1 MLLDDLNSLL
11 STPIVPDI
19 QSNIDY
25 RLASVLVVI
34 YGSSPKIIMTEKP
47 ESMKLH
53 AGEISFPGGKFD
65 AIDSDLLET
74 ALRETSEEIGLHI
87 SRDQILGQLDPVK
100 TLNSGFLILP
110 FVCVLKE
117 IPPLV
122 SNSEVEKIFHI
133 PLNPLLDTMM
143 KDSDPD
149 HNLIDEMYT
158 FEYQSQ
164 IVWGASA
171 RILKQIESK
180 IKYWDS
186 FKKSFSCLTNYGC
199 TQVLTKKNSF
209 VKKDKTSI
217 SSTSLDNSK
226 NK

>member
-1 MLLDDLNSLL
+1 MLLDDLRSIL

-19 QSNIDY
+19 KSNIGY

-34 YGSSPKIIMTEKP
+34 YDTYPKIIMTEKP
-47 ESMKLH
+47 QSMKFH
-53 AGEISFPGGKFD
+53 AGEISFPGGKLD
-65 AIDSDLLET
+65 IIDSDLLES

-87 SRDQILGQLDPVK
+87 SRDQILGQLDPVN

-110 FVCVLKE
+110 FVCILKE

-133 PLNPLLDTMM
+133 PLEPLLDTMM

-171 RILKQIESK
+171 RILQQIESK
-180 IKYWDS
+180 IKH
-186 FKKSFSCLTNYGC
+186 
-199 TQVLTKKNSF
+199 
-209 VKKDKTSI
+209 
-217 SSTSLDNSK
+217 
-226 NK
+226 

>member
-11 STPIVPDI
+11 STPIVLDI

-34 YGSSPKIIMTEKP
+34 YDTFPKIIMTKKP

-65 AIDSDLLET
+65 ATDSDLLET
-74 ALRETSEEIGLHI
+74 ALRETNEEIGLHI

-110 FVCVLKE
+110 FVCILKE

-149 HNLIDEMYT
+149 HNLIDEMYA

-180 IKYWDS
+180 IKY
-186 FKKSFSCLTNYGC
+186 
-199 TQVLTKKNSF
+199 
-209 VKKDKTSI
+209 
-217 SSTSLDNSK
+217 
-226 NK
+226 

>member
-1 MLLDDLNSLL
+1 MLLDDLNSIL
-11 STPIVPDI
+11 STPIVPAI
-19 QSNIDY
+19 QSNIAY

-34 YGSSPKIIMTEKP
+34 YDTSPKIIMTEKP

-53 AGEISFPGGKFD
+53 AGEISFPGGKFN
-65 AIDSDLLET
+65 ATDSDLLET

-110 FVCVLKE
+110 FVCLLKE

-122 SNSEVEKIFHI
+122 LNSEVEKIFHI
-133 PLNPLLDTMM
+133 PLEPLLDTMM

-158 FEYQSQ
+158 FEYQRQ

-171 RILKQIESK
+171 RILQQIESK
-180 IKYWDS
+180 IKY
-186 FKKSFSCLTNYGC
+186 
-199 TQVLTKKNSF
+199 
-209 VKKDKTSI
+209 
-217 SSTSLDNSK
+217 
-226 NK
+226 

>member
-34 YGSSPKIIMTEKP
+34 YDTFPKIIMTEKP

-74 ALRETSEEIGLHI
+74 ALRETNEEIGLHI

-110 FVCVLKE
+110 FVCILKE

-122 SNSEVEKIFHI
+122 SNSEVKKIFHI
-133 PLNPLLDTMM
+133 PLEPLLDTMM

-149 HNLIDEMYT
+149 HNLIDEMYA

-171 RILKQIESK
+171 RILQQIESK
-180 IKYWDS
+180 IKY
-186 FKKSFSCLTNYGC
+186 
-199 TQVLTKKNSF
+199 
-209 VKKDKTSI
+209 
-217 SSTSLDNSK
+217 
-226 NK
+226 

>member
-1 MLLDDLNSLL
+1 MLLDDLTSLL

-34 YGSSPKIIMTEKP
+34 YDASPKIIMTEKP
-47 ESMKLH
+47 ESMKFH

-65 AIDSDLLET
+65 ASDSDLLET

-110 FVCVLKE
+110 FVCILKE
-117 IPPLV
+117 IPTLV
-122 SNSEVEKIFHI
+122 LNSEVEKIFHI
-133 PLNPLLDTMM
+133 PLEPLLDTMM
-143 KDSDPD
+143 KDSNLD
-149 HNLIDEMYT
+149 HNLIDKMYT

-171 RILKQIESK
+171 RILQQIESK
-180 IKYWDS
+180 IKY
-186 FKKSFSCLTNYGC
+186 
-199 TQVLTKKNSF
+199 
-209 VKKDKTSI
+209 
-217 SSTSLDNSK
+217 
-226 NK
+226 

>member
-19 QSNIDY
+19 QSNIGY
-25 RLASVLVVI
+25 RLASVLVII
-34 YGSSPKIIMTEKP
+34 YDTSPKIIMTEKP

-53 AGEISFPGGKFD
+53 AGEISFPGGKFN
-65 AIDSDLLET
+65 ATDSDLLET

-110 FVCVLKE
+110 FVCILKE

-133 PLNPLLDTMM
+133 PLDPLLDTIM

-171 RILKQIESK
+171 RILQQIESK
-180 IKYWDS
+180 IKY
-186 FKKSFSCLTNYGC
+186 
-199 TQVLTKKNSF
+199 
-209 VKKDKTSI
+209 
-217 SSTSLDNSK
+217 
-226 NK
+226 

>member
-1 MLLDDLNSLL
+1 MLLDDLKSIL
-11 STPIVPDI
+11 STSIVPDI
-19 QSNIDY
+19 KDNVGY

-34 YGSSPKIIMTEKP
+34 YDSSPKIIMTEKP
-47 ESMKLH
+47 QSMKLH
-53 AGEISFPGGKFD
+53 AGEISFPGGKLD
-65 AIDSDLLET
+65 PNDSDLLET
-74 ALRETSEEIGLHI
+74 ALRETSEEIGLPI

-110 FVCVLKE
+110 FVCMLQE
-117 IPPLV
+117 IPSLV

-133 PLNPLLDTMM
+133 PLDPLLDTIM

-171 RILKQIESK
+171 RILQQIESK
-180 IKYWDS
+180 IKH
-186 FKKSFSCLTNYGC
+186 
-199 TQVLTKKNSF
+199 
-209 VKKDKTSI
+209 
-217 SSTSLDNSK
+217 
-226 NK
+226 